1 MGYFMH
7 GRDDMKHE
15 NWRLARSLN
24 DVNIFNVLLYLLVLL
39 LLCCM
44 KARKEKEV
52 LTEIR

>member
-15 NWRLARSLN
+15 NWRLACSLN
-24 DVNIFNVLLYLLVLL
+24 DVNIQCLL
-39 LLCCM
+39 LFVVVAAVLHES
-44 KARKEKEV
+44 RKEKEV